1 MEAYF
6 EVWGREGARL
16 VPIECDRITIGRL
29 ADNGL
34 RISGDQQVSRLH
46 AVVERYPAGWS
57 IRDVGS
63 SNGTFVNG
71 ERLLSEHRLR
81 NGDELRIGGTRIVF
95 REQEHEPAE
104 RTLSAGDEPPDVTK
118 RERDV
123 LLALC
128 RPIVSSDSF
137 AQPAT
142 IRQMAKQLVVSDAAI
157 KFHLSNLYDKFGI
170 FETGLSRRAELANEA
185 VRRGAVTI
193 AELRKQPPPPDPD
206 G

>member
-1 MEAYF
+1 MQAYF
-6 EVWGREGARL
+6 EIWGPDGARL
-16 VPIECDRITIGRL
+16 APIDGDRVTIGRAPNNHL
-29 ADNGL
+29 KIEL
-34 RISGDQQVSRLH
+34 DQQVSRLH

-63 SNGTFVNG
+63 SNGTYVNG
-71 ERLLSEHRLR
+71 ERLLTEHRLR
-81 NGDELRIGGTRIVF
+81 NGDELRLGGTRVVF
-95 REQEHEPAE
+95 RERETDTSDC
-104 RTLSAGDEPPDVTK
+104 TLSAGDEAPELTR

-128 RPIVSSDSF
+128 RPIVTSESF

-142 IRQMAKQLVVSDAAI
+142 IRQMAAELVVTTAAI

-170 FETGLSRRAELANEA
+170 FESGPSRRAELANEA

-193 AELRKQPPPPDPD
+193 AELRKPPP
-206 G
+206 GVTAR